1 MTKTLHIKGMHCA
14 SCKDVIE
21 DICHDVV
28 GIASCNVN
36 TENGEVAVD
45 YEHEDNLVEL
55 KKEIDALGQYTVEL
69 T

>member
-1 MTKTLHIKGMHCA
+1 MTKTIHVKGMHCA

-21 DICHDVV
+21 DICHDSA
-28 GIASCNVN
+28 GIVSCTVN
-36 TENGEVAVD
+36 TETGEVAVD
-45 YEHEDNLVEL
+45 YEHEDNLIEL